1 MYEYPQ
7 LNVNMRYVTFQ
18 RMKGIATLLKKKYNL
33 LMKERRFLN
42 IILVL
47 VYVLS
52 SIAITQ
58 KYVLYVLVHKVIGI
72 TWTSNKEYYYV
83 ISYYCHCVDLLQVG
97 ACQNLLPNSEHLGWK
112 VGAGGELKSGSSIHC
127 NRKAAIVC
135 SWKYR
140 MGHSVLVRPR
150 RSLEAV

>member
-58 KYVLYVLVHKVIGI
+58 KYVLYVLVHKVIGF
-72 TWTSNKEYYYV
+72 T
-83 ISYYCHCVDLLQVG
+83 
-97 ACQNLLPNSEHLGWK
+97 
-112 VGAGGELKSGSSIHC
+112 
-127 NRKAAIVC
+127 
-135 SWKYR
+135 
-140 MGHSVLVRPR
+140 
-150 RSLEAV
+150 